1 MFKLDC
7 IDFEYFCSTLG
18 HLMGVQVRLYRAR
31 DLLYDYC
38 SVPFSPSPLE
48 LFAEQIESCADNAG
62 FFDQGSLFFGLIRV
76 PEQQLRIVIGP
87 AFNVRPGKEQ
97 ARALIRQL
105 GISGDRMQE
114 FSLYLESIP
123 PYPIESFIQVICF
136 CNYFFNQEKLLV
148 SDLILHRPLPEES
161 EGRPSARPEYG
172 DGGSV
177 HNTMAL
183 ERELL
188 GYITG
193 GRTEALKLLFK
204 EPPTGRVGVMAYD
217 EIRQLKNTF
226 VCSATLASR
235 AAISGGLSPEIAFT
249 LSDHYI
255 RKAEILGDYASIT
268 DLNVRMLLDFT
279 RRVAEQHLNGT
290 RSPRVSD
297 ISRYIDRNLN
307 GKIALE
313 DIASELNMSRT
324 HLCAVFKQETGM
336 TINEYI
342 TQRKVEEAKRLLVDT
357 DRSIGSIGEGLG
369 FSSQCYFQSVFK
381 KTVGITP
388 LEFRKR
394 HS

>member
-1 MFKLDC
+1 MLKSGNL
-7 IDFEYFCSTLG
+7 DFEYFCSTLG
-18 HLMGVQVRLYRAR
+18 HLMGVQVRLYREN

-38 SVPFSPSPLE
+38 NMPFSPNPLE
-48 LFAEQIESCADNAG
+48 LIAEQIESYSNNAG
-62 FFDQGSLFFGLIRV
+62 FFDQGSIFFGLIRV

-97 ARALIRQL
+97 TRAMMRQL
-105 GISGDRMQE
+105 GVSGDRMQE
-114 FSLYLESIP
+114 FSVYLDSIP

-136 CNYFFNQEKLLV
+136 GNYFFNREKLLV
-148 SDLILHRPLPEES
+148 SDLILHRPLPEDLE
-161 EGRPSARPEYG
+161 RPTARPEYD

-193 GRTEALKLLFK
+193 GREEALKRLFS

-217 EIRQLKNTF
+217 KIRQIKNTF

-235 AAISGGLSPEIAFT
+235 AAISGGMSPEIAFT

-255 RKAEILGDYASIT
+255 RKAELLSDFASIT
-268 DLNVRMLLDFT
+268 DLNIRMLLDFA
-279 RRVAEQHLNGT
+279 RRVKEQNLNGN

-313 DIASELNMSRT
+313 DIAAELGMSRT

-342 TQRKVEEAKRLLVDT
+342 TQRKVEEAKRLLAGT
-357 DRSIGSIGEGLG
+357 DRSVGSIGEGLG
-369 FSSQCYFQSVFK
+369 FSSQCYFQNVFK
-381 KTVGITP
+381 KAVGVTP
-388 LEFRKR
+388 LEFRKQ
-394 HS
+394 HG